1 MTAYELKIEEEQGNI
16 QVRQQWDQ
24 ERNIMLNF
32 GEQKLI
38 PGLVPDDFRVFFE
51 RWCEVG
57 ASAND
62 SLESI
67 TLCGSDEGV
76 DTLKVIAL
84 APWPLSN
91 RVMFS
96 TRYLELDVD
105 GGHMMLFCSDGNER
119 YMNDEAIF
127 SAKERKKLVV
137 AYGHLSGWWVKP
149 IKNERDEIIGTHMLY
164 YSAFDAGGNI
174 PTFVQ
179 NSQGPKTALN
189 SIKGTVAWVK
199 ANKQK

>member
-1 MTAYELKIEEEQGNI
+1 
-16 QVRQQWDQ
+16 
-24 ERNIMLNF
+24 MLNF

-38 PGLVPDDFRVFFE
+38 SGLVPDDFRTFFE
-51 RWCEVG
+51 RWGEVG

-62 SLESI
+62 TVESI
-67 TLCGSDEGV
+67 THCGSDEGV
-76 DTLKVIAL
+76 DIFKVVAI
-84 APWPLSN
+84 APWPISN

-105 GGHMMLFCSDGNER
+105 GGHIMLFCSDGNER

-127 SAKERKKLVV
+127 PAKEKKKLVV
-137 AYGHLSGWWVKP
+137 AAVHLSGWWVKP
-149 IKNERDEIIGTHMLY
+149 VKNDQNEIIGTHMLY
-164 YSAFDAGGNI
+164 YSAIDAGGNI

-189 SIKGTVAWVK
+189 SIKGAVAWAK
-199 ANKQK
+199 ANKGK